1 MSMVKEGLLE
11 LKEIKEM
18 LKDPKKV
25 DKNSEGRENS
35 VNDEEMKGR
44 SVESGINFEKEEEE
58 EKRVTSWARR
68 VEKF

>member
-1 MSMVKEGLLE
+1 MVKEGLLE